1 LKRNEFTEGIFL
13 TDLSEIRDN
22 LGTIEP
28 LENKISAFNERL
40 KCAETEASFL
50 LKKYENEKYDVQKM
64 QMEGISSFI
73 LKTIGKYE
81 GRLEKE
87 KQEEIQAKINYDR
100 ALADLDEIKQ
110 EKQALE
116 IRLSSLHSLALKYE
130 SELKR
135 RRNQIQ
141 QGLSESKGQQYQK
154 YENEIKDTL
163 SQITEV
169 GEALHAAENV
179 KLTAQRAAESL
190 RSAESW
196 STAEIWLGGG
206 IITHSI
212 KYSHIDKAEDCF
224 NHLSSQIETL
234 RKELEDVRELFT
246 SDFIHIT
253 STQRAID
260 FWFDNIFTNWS
271 VRSKVREN
279 MDRVHLLQ
287 EQINEIEEKLNE
299 KSNELNLHLVRMKR
313 LQEDLLISL

>member
-1 LKRNEFTEGIFL
+1 LK
-13 TDLSEIRDN
+13 DLPEIRDN
-22 LGTIEP
+22 LGSIEP
-28 LENKISAFNERL
+28 LENKISALNKRL
-40 KCAETEASFL
+40 KCAETEVAFL
-50 LKKYENEKYDVQKM
+50 LKKYENESYDVRKM
-64 QMEGISSFI
+64 QTEGFSSFI

-116 IRLSSLHSLALKYE
+116 VRLSSLHSLALKYE
-130 SELKR
+130 SELKK

-141 QGLSESKGQQYQK
+141 QRLSESKGQQYQK
-154 YENEIKDTL
+154 YENEIKDTI

-169 GEALHAAENV
+169 EEALHAANNV
-179 KLTAQRAAESL
+179 KLTAQSAAESL

-206 IITHSI
+206 IITHAY

-224 NHLSSQIETL
+224 NRLSSQIETL
-234 RKELEDVRELFT
+234 RTELEDVRELFV
-246 SDFIHIT
+246 SDFTHIS

-279 MDRVHLLQ
+279 IDRVRLLQ
-287 EQINEIEEKLNE
+287 EQIYEIEEKLNE
-299 KSNELNLHLVRMKR
+299 KFNELNLHLARMKR

>member
-1 LKRNEFTEGIFL
+1 M

-22 LGTIEP
+22 LGAIEP
-28 LENKISAFNERL
+28 LEHKISALDARL
-40 KCAETEASFL
+40 KCAETEAAFL
-50 LKKYENEKYDVQKM
+50 LKKYENESYDVRKM
-64 QMEGISSFI
+64 QTEGISSFI

-110 EKQALE
+110 EKQVLE
-116 IRLSSLHSLALKYE
+116 IRISSLHNLALKYE

-141 QGLSESKGQQYQK
+141 QSLSESKGQQYQK

-163 SQITEV
+163 TQITEIE
-169 GEALHAAENV
+169 EALHAAKNV
-179 KLTAQRAAESL
+179 ELTAQSAAESL

-206 IITHSI
+206 IITHAY
-212 KYSHIDKAEDCF
+212 KYSHIDKAEACF

-234 RKELEDVRELFT
+234 RTELEDVRELFV
-246 SDFIHIT
+246 SDFTHIS

-279 MDRVHLLQ
+279 IDRVRLLQ
-287 EQINEIEEKLNE
+287 EQIYEIEERLNE
-299 KSNELNLHLVRMKR
+299 KSNELNLYLVRMKR

>member
-1 LKRNEFTEGIFL
+1 LK
-13 TDLSEIRDN
+13 DLPEIRDN
-22 LGTIEP
+22 LGSIEP
-28 LENKISAFNERL
+28 LENKISALNERL
-40 KCAETEASFL
+40 KCAETEVAFL
-50 LKKYENEKYDVQKM
+50 LKKYENESYDVRKM
-64 QMEGISSFI
+64 QTEGFSSFI

-116 IRLSSLHSLALKYE
+116 VRLSSLHSLALKYE
-130 SELKR
+130 SELKK

-141 QGLSESKGQQYQK
+141 QRLSESKGQQYQK
-154 YENEIKDTL
+154 YENEIKDTI

-169 GEALHAAENV
+169 EEALHAANNV
-179 KLTAQRAAESL
+179 KLTAQSAAESL

-206 IITHSI
+206 IITHAY

-224 NHLSSQIETL
+224 NRLSSQIETL
-234 RKELEDVRELFT
+234 RTELEDVRELFV
-246 SDFIHIT
+246 SDFTHIS

-279 MDRVHLLQ
+279 IDRVRLLQ
-287 EQINEIEEKLNE
+287 EQIYEIEEKLNE
-299 KSNELNLHLVRMKR
+299 KFNELNLHLARMKR

>member
-1 LKRNEFTEGIFL
+1 M

-28 LENKISAFNERL
+28 LENKISALNERL
-40 KCAETEASFL
+40 KCAETEAALL
-50 LKKYENEKYDVQKM
+50 LKKYEDEKYDVQKM

-100 ALADLDEIKQ
+100 ASADLDEIKQ

-141 QGLSESKGQQYQK
+141 QRLSESKGQQYQR
-154 YENEIKDTL
+154 YENEIEETL
-163 SQITEV
+163 AQITEV
-169 GEALHAAENV
+169 EEALHAAKNV
-179 KLTAQRAAESL
+179 ELTAQSAAESL
-190 RSAESW
+190 RRAESW
-196 STAEIWLGGG
+196 STTEIWLGGN
-206 IITHSI
+206 ILTHSV
-212 KYSHIDKAEDCF
+212 KYSHIDKAEECF

-234 RKELEDVRELFT
+234 RKELEDVRELFV
-246 SDFIHIT
+246 SDFTHIT
-253 STQRAID
+253 STQRSID

-279 MDRVHLLQ
+279 RDRVHLLQ
-287 EQINEIEEKLNE
+287 EQINEIEEKLNG
-299 KSNELNLHLVRMKR
+299 KSNELNLHLARMKR

>member
-1 LKRNEFTEGIFL
+1 MK
-13 TDLSEIRDN
+13 DLPEIRDN
-22 LGTIEP
+22 LGSIEP
-28 LENKISAFNERL
+28 LENKISALNERL
-40 KCAETEASFL
+40 KCAETEVAFL
-50 LKKYENEKYDVQKM
+50 LKKYENESYDVRKM
-64 QMEGISSFI
+64 QTEGFSSFI

-141 QGLSESKGQQYQK
+141 QRLSESKGQQYQK

-163 SQITEV
+163 AQITEV
-169 GEALHAAENV
+169 EEALHAANNV
-179 KLTAQRAAESL
+179 KLTAQSAAESL

-206 IITHSI
+206 IITHAY
-212 KYSHIDKAEDCF
+212 KYSHIDKAEACF

-234 RKELEDVRELFT
+234 CKELEDVRELSSV
-246 SDFIHIT
+246 SDFTHIS

-279 MDRVHLLQ
+279 IDRVRLLQ
-287 EQINEIEEKLNE
+287 EQIYELEEKLNE
-299 KSNELNLHLVRMKR
+299 KSNELNLHLIRMKR

>member
-1 LKRNEFTEGIFL
+1 MK
-13 TDLSEIRDN
+13 DLPEIRDN
-22 LGTIEP
+22 LGSIEP
-28 LENKISAFNERL
+28 LENKISALNERL
-40 KCAETEASFL
+40 KCAETEVAFL
-50 LKKYENEKYDVQKM
+50 LKKYENESYDVRKM
-64 QMEGISSFI
+64 QTEGFSSFI

-116 IRLSSLHSLALKYE
+116 VRLSSLHSLALKYE
-130 SELKR
+130 SELKK

-141 QGLSESKGQQYQK
+141 QRLSESKGQQYQK
-154 YENEIKDTL
+154 YENEIKDTI

-169 GEALHAAENV
+169 EEALHAANNV
-179 KLTAQRAAESL
+179 KLTAQSAVESL

-206 IITHSI
+206 IITHAY

-224 NHLSSQIETL
+224 NRLSSQIETL
-234 RKELEDVRELFT
+234 RTELEDVRELFV
-246 SDFIHIT
+246 SDFTHIS

-279 MDRVHLLQ
+279 IDRVRLLQ
-287 EQINEIEEKLNE
+287 EQIYEIEEKLNE
-299 KSNELNLHLVRMKR
+299 KFNELNLHLARMKR

>member
-1 LKRNEFTEGIFL
+1 M

-22 LGTIEP
+22 LGTIAP
-28 LENKISAFNERL
+28 LENKISALGERL
-40 KCAETEASFL
+40 KCTETDVAVL

-87 KQEEIQAKINYDR
+87 KQEEIQAKVNYDR

-116 IRLSSLHSLALKYE
+116 MRLSSLHSLALKYE

-141 QGLSESKGQQYQK
+141 QRLSESKGQQYQK
-154 YENEIKDTL
+154 FENEIEETL
-163 SQITEV
+163 AQITEV
-169 GEALHAAENV
+169 EEALHAAKNV
-179 KLTAQRAAESL
+179 ELTAQRAAESL

-196 STAEIWLGGG
+196 STAEIWLGGN
-206 IITHSI
+206 ILTHAV

-234 RKELEDVRELFT
+234 RTELEDVRELFV
-246 SDFIHIT
+246 SDFTHIT

-287 EQINEIEEKLNE
+287 EQITEIEEKLNE
-299 KSNELNLHLVRMKR
+299 KSGELNLHLARMKR

>member
-1 LKRNEFTEGIFL
+1 MK
-13 TDLSEIRDN
+13 DLPEIRDN
-22 LGTIEP
+22 LGSIEP
-28 LENKISAFNERL
+28 LENKISALNERL
-40 KCAETEASFL
+40 KCAETEVAFL
-50 LKKYENEKYDVQKM
+50 LKKYENESYDVRKM
-64 QMEGISSFI
+64 QTEGFSSFI

-116 IRLSSLHSLALKYE
+116 VRLSSLHSLALKYE
-130 SELKR
+130 SELKK

-141 QGLSESKGQQYQK
+141 QRLSESKGQQYQK
-154 YENEIKDTL
+154 YENEIKDTI

-169 GEALHAAENV
+169 EEALHAANNV
-179 KLTAQRAAESL
+179 KLTAQSAAESL

-206 IITHSI
+206 IITHAY

-224 NHLSSQIETL
+224 NRLSSQIETL
-234 RKELEDVRELFT
+234 RTELEDVRELFV
-246 SDFIHIT
+246 SDFTHIS

-279 MDRVHLLQ
+279 IDRVRLLQ
-287 EQINEIEEKLNE
+287 EQIYEIEEKLNE
-299 KSNELNLHLVRMKR
+299 KFNELNLHLARMKR